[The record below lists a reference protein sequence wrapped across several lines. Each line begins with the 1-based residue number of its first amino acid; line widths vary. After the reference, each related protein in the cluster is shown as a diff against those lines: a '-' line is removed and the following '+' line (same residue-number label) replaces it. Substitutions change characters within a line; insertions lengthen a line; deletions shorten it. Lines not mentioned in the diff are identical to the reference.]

1 MHTDYIYLYWCSCKN
16 QLEKIPPIYFFAQ
29 NSHMTTKF
37 GNDDKVIQQRQSP
50 SFVLYYC
57 MYVCTDSVY
66 DATFLLSGSQFFVL
80 NCEPE
85 TKNVAS

>member
-37 GNDDKVIQQRQSP
+37 GNDDKVILHKKKLHK
-50 SFVLYYC
+50 VGL
-57 MYVCTDSVY
+57 Y